1 MEGGAEAR
9 LQALRKRHKKPTT
22 KLMLRRVRQHMRN
35 CAEWEKPDLC
45 KVRALRCASWHV
57 CLLRELAA

>member
-22 KLMLRRVRQHMRN
+22 KLMLRRVRQRMRN

-45 KVRALRCASWHV
+45 KVRALRAVPPGV
-57 CLLRELAA
+57 CVFQELAA